1 VADRRRAGTGRKA
14 GDGRPAGA
22 ARPTGGANA
31 PSGAVRASTRR
42 AAERSR
48 RRPSRRAV
56 GAGAPLAEALGTF
69 ILLFFGVGTILAVG
83 GAGAAD
89 QKIAIALAFGL
100 SILAA
105 AYAFGHVS
113 GAHLNPAVTIAQVVS
128 GRLPAPAAVPY
139 IVAQVVGGLLGAL
152 AARIAFGESVA
163 LSATQP
169 GAVGTGGAFLAEV
182 VLGFILMLVV
192 KGTAVDDRS
201 EGPAAGMAIGLTIAA
216 GHLAMIPVSGAS
228 FNPARSIASA
238 VVGGELSGLWIY
250 LIAPVI
256 GAVMAALVYENVLRT
271 ASPPDEPG

>member
-1 VADRRRAGTGRKA
+1 MADRRRAGTGRKA
-14 GDGRPAGA
+14 GDGRA
-22 ARPTGGANA
+22 ARPTGAPA
-31 PSGAVRASTRR
+31 PSGAVRASGARR
-42 AAERSR
+42 AAERTGRRSR
-48 RRPSRRAV
+48 RRTV
-56 GAGAPLAEALGTF
+56 GPGAPVAEALGTF

-139 IVAQVVGGLLGAL
+139 IVAQVVGALLGAL

-256 GAVMAALVYENVLRT
+256 GAVAAALLYENLLRT
-271 ASPPDEPG
+271 TRSPEEDA